1 MAHNI
6 EGEETMVR
14 EQFQCDLKTLQQ
26 KVIEL
31 GELAREA
38 LLLAMEGLH
47 KKDVEKALEVIDG
60 DYRMDNLEEEINDL
74 ALMLITKQRTCSK

>member
-1 MAHNI
+1 
-6 EGEETMVR
+6 MVR

-38 LLLAMEGLH
+38 LLLAMEGL
-47 KKDVEKALEVIDG
+47 
-60 DYRMDNLEEEINDL
+60 
-74 ALMLITKQRTCSK
+74 Q

>member
-14 EQFQCDLKTLQQ
+14 EQFQCDLKMLQQ

-31 GELAREA
+31 GELARKLYC
-38 LLLAMEGLH
+38 LLWKVFIKGM
-47 KKDVEKALEVIDG
+47 
-60 DYRMDNLEEEINDL
+60 
-74 ALMLITKQRTCSK
+74 

>member
-1 MAHNI
+1 
-6 EGEETMVR
+6 MVR

-31 GELAREA
+31 GELASGA
-38 LLLAMEGLH
+38 LLIAMEGLH
-47 KKDVEKALEVIDG
+47 NRDVEKALEVIDG

-74 ALMLITKQRTCSK
+74 ALMLITKRLTCSK

>member
-1 MAHNI
+1 
-6 EGEETMVR
+6 MVR

-47 KKDVEKALEVIDG
+47 KKGCRESVRG
-60 DYRMDNLEEEINDL
+60 NRW
-74 ALMLITKQRTCSK
+74 

>member
-14 EQFQCDLKTLQQ
+14 EQFQWDLKTLQQ

-38 LLLAMEGLH
+38 
-47 KKDVEKALEVIDG
+47 ITCDG
-60 DYRMDNLEEEINDL
+60 RFAYKRCRESVRGYR
-74 ALMLITKQRTCSK
+74 R